1 MVCGRE
7 RVEKN
12 DKKKMRPEVEIKVEA
27 WRREGYKAAV
37 WNANNKKADATQRLY
52 ELRQKNCLTSKISYR
67 YLSDNFMWGIFIINR
82 KIVMKKY
89 FWKKKHLFMNRR
101 RFHEKSILTFFVYRF
116 LKNEIRLFS
125 P

>member
-52 ELRQKNCLTSKISYR
+52 ELRQKNCLNSKISYR
-67 YLSDNFMWGIFIINR
+67 YPEQ
-82 KIVMKKY
+82 
-89 FWKKKHLFMNRR
+89 
-101 RFHEKSILTFFVYRF
+101 FHVGDIYYQ
-116 LKNEIRLFS
+116 
-125 P
+125 